1 MMKTEAGRRFS
12 DAKWNTNIT
21 TVSSRALW
29 VDYVRALG
37 VANFMNERI
46 YAKKE
51 RVEALL
57 AMYTSQKLANLRN
70 KVSAA
75 QARAE
80 RDYVSRAIR

>member
-1 MMKTEAGRRFS
+1 
-12 DAKWNTNIT
+12 
-21 TVSSRALW
+21 
-29 VDYVRALG
+29 
-37 VANFMNERI
+37 MNERI
-46 YAKKE
+46 HAKKE

-57 AMYTSQKLANLRN
+57 ALYTSQKLANLRN